1 MQLIKI
7 SLKRQKMKKLN
18 SKADYSKDKLS
29 EATTLIYV
37 DQYNNVKQ
45 NLWKKIPD
53 TNKCLV
59 INTLMRVKY
68 QMLVIQLRVLL
79 STQNV
84 NKLRTKYQM
93 LVI

>member
-1 MQLIKI
+1 M
-7 SLKRQKMKKLN
+7 LKRQKLKKLN

-29 EATTLIYV
+29 DATTLIHV
-37 DQYNNVKQ
+37 DRCNNVKQ
-45 NLWKKIPD
+45 NLWKKILD
-53 TNKCLV
+53 TNNLV

-68 QMLVIQLRVLL
+68 QMLVVQLLVLL

-84 NKLRTKYQM
+84 NKLRTKYQT

>member
-1 MQLIKI
+1 M
-7 SLKRQKMKKLN
+7 LKRQKLKKLN

-29 EATTLIYV
+29 DATTLIYV

-53 TNKCLV
+53 TNNLV

-68 QMLVIQLRVLL
+68 QMLVVQLLVLL

>member
-1 MQLIKI
+1 MLNKI
-7 SLKRQKMKKLN
+7 CG
-18 SKADYSKDKLS
+18 
-29 EATTLIYV
+29 
-37 DQYNNVKQ
+37 
-45 NLWKKIPD
+45 KKIPD

-68 QMLVIQLRVLL
+68 QMLVIQLQVLL

>member
-7 SLKRQKMKKLN
+7 LLKRQKMKKLN

-37 DQYNNVKQ
+37 DQYNNVKR
-45 NLWKKIPD
+45 NLWKRIPD
-53 TNKCLV
+53 TNNLV

-68 QMLVIQLRVLL
+68 QMLVVQLRVLL

>member
-7 SLKRQKMKKLN
+7 LLKRQKMQKLN

-29 EATTLIYV
+29 DATTLIYV
-37 DQYNNVKQ
+37 DQYNNVKR
-45 NLWKKIPD
+45 NLWKRIPD
-53 TNKCLV
+53 TNNLV

-68 QMLVIQLRVLL
+68 QMLVVQLRVLL

>member
-1 MQLIKI
+1 MQ
-7 SLKRQKMKKLN
+7 KLN

-29 EATTLIYV
+29 DATTLIYV
-37 DQYNNVKQ
+37 DQYNNVKR
-45 NLWKKIPD
+45 NLWKRIPD
-53 TNKCLV
+53 TNNLV

>member
-7 SLKRQKMKKLN
+7 LLKRQKIKKLN
-18 SKADYSKDKLS
+18 SKADYSKDKFS
-29 EATTLIYV
+29 DATTLIYV
-37 DQYNNVKQ
+37 DQYSNVKQ
-45 NLWKKIPD
+45 NLWKKTPD
-53 TNKCLV
+53 TNNLV

-68 QMLVIQLRVLL
+68 QMLVVQLPVLL
-79 STQNV
+79 LTQDV

>member
-1 MQLIKI
+1 MQ
-7 SLKRQKMKKLN
+7 KLN

-29 EATTLIYV
+29 DATTLIYV
-37 DQYNNVKQ
+37 DQYNNVKR
-45 NLWKKIPD
+45 NLWKRIPD
-53 TNKCLV
+53 TNNLV

-68 QMLVIQLRVLL
+68 QMLVVQLRVLL